1 MWINFEQI
9 LDLPNVTVV
18 NYQTKEL
25 FPKAKIVYDRF
36 HVMDIIHGELNELR
50 KLMGVHEKGLPR
62 LGIA

>member
-1 MWINFEQI
+1 LSNI

-25 FPKAKIVYDRF
+25 FPKATIVYDRF
-36 HVMDIIHGELNELR
+36 HVMDIINGELNELR
-50 KLMGVHEKGLPR
+50 KLIMKKVLPR